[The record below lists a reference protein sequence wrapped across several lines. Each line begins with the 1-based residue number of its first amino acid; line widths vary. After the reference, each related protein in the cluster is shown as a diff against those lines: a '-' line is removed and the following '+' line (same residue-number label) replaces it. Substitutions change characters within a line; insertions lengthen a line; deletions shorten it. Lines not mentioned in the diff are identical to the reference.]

1 MKRFVVNVER
11 ECKEYS
17 GEYREGSTV
26 ENSTEKAVQWR
37 IGQRRQYS
45 RVKYRE
51 GSTVDKSTEKAVQW
65 IKVQRRQYSTVKF
78 GKFEVNW

>member
-1 MKRFVVNVER
+1 M
-11 ECKEYS
+11 
-17 GEYREGSTV
+17 

-37 IGQRRQYS
+37 KVQRRQYS

-51 GSTVDKSTEKAVQW
+51 GSTVDESTEKAVQW